1 MPGDKMNC
9 KYGYEINFW
18 RWLTGICLSAAAF
31 LFYKF
36 LPFPFA
42 VAFAFLWAAA
52 GISIC
57 VFYIPAVYEGFRLR
71 ADGER
76 IVINKGVFIKKQII
90 INRNKLRLWET
101 LRLPPLSLFGLELPV
116 IKSGAAVFILP
127 AMLHRRA
134 EEIKNTVFR

>member
-1 MPGDKMNC
+1 MNC

-42 VAFAFLWAAA
+42 VAFTFLCAAA
-52 GISIC
+52 GILIC
-57 VFYIPAVYEGFRLR
+57 VFYIPAVYGEFRIHT
-71 ADGER
+71 DGER
-76 IVINKGVFIKKQII
+76 IVINKGVFIKKRII
-90 INRNKLRLWET
+90 INRRQLRLWET
-101 LRLPPLSLFGLELPV
+101 LRLPPLSFFGLELPV

-134 EEIKNTVFR
+134 GRN